1 MNNNKVD
8 DSNIFYDSNKVD
20 DSNKVHIF
28 KGKIICKCCKNNNIK
43 PKLIINM
50 NN

>member
-8 DSNIFYDSNKVD
+8 DSNIVD